1 MNTYSQNETIVALS
15 TPIGSGA
22 IAIVRLSGPDVRGI
36 LNKIFIFKFSYKEF
50 PKRTPV
56 LGNFIDIDGE
66 IFDEG
71 QVVFYESPNSYTGED
86 LAELFCHGSI
96 AIYQFLIESACS
108 AGARIANP
116 GEFTRRAFIEG
127 KIDLVQ
133 SESVADLISSETKVS
148 AKIAFS
154 QLQGSLSTR
163 LEEIWQKIVEIGAHL
178 EASIDFPDEFEPGA
192 GPMVHEKPLKGT
204 ELSPFFVDV
213 DNSLKELEDSFRTGK
228 VLREGAR
235 VAIIGKPN
243 VGKSTLLNNLLGEE
257 RSITSNIP
265 GTTRDTI
272 EEVCDVNGI
281 PVRFVDTAGLRK
293 TFDPI
298 EKEGTKR
305 AYEAAKIADLC
316 LVVLDGSRGEN
327 ELGWAR
333 EEAAKLDTKHLFV
346 LNKIDLLSSDPFC
359 ELKAH
364 GNSVYVSALY
374 KKGFELLKSSIF
386 KALTGEKSGSGN
398 AIHTILSNERHK
410 NLVIKARASLKHA
423 FILCKKDYSPELV
436 AVHLNDSSE
445 AFSELL
451 GRNYGESLLDKI
463 FSEFCIGK

>member
-1 MNTYSQNETIVALS
+1 MSAFPQNETIVALS

-22 IAIVRLSGPDVRGI
+22 IAIVRLSGPDVMQI
-36 LNKIFIFKFSYKEF
+36 LNKIFIFKTFYKKF
-50 PKRTPV
+50 PIRTPV
-56 LGNFIDIDGE
+56 LGNFVDIDGE

-133 SESVADLISSETKVS
+133 SESVADLISAETKAS
-148 AKIAFS
+148 ARIALS
-154 QLQGSLSTR
+154 QLQGGLSAR

-178 EASIDFPDEFEPGA
+178 EAAIDFPDEFEPGA
-192 GPMVHEKPLKGT
+192 GPMVNERPLLGD
-204 ELSPFFVDV
+204 ELSPFFVDA
-213 DNSLKELEDSFRTGK
+213 DKSLKELEDSFRAGK

-243 VGKSTLLNNLLGEE
+243 AGKSTLLNNLLGEE
-257 RSITSNIP
+257 RSITSDVP

-272 EEVCDVNGI
+272 EEVCDVSGI

-293 TFDPI
+293 TLDPI

-305 AYEAAKIADLC
+305 AYEAAKTADLC
-316 LVVLDGSRGEN
+316 LLVLDGSRGES
-327 ELGWAR
+327 ELKWAQ
-333 EEAAKLDTKHLFV
+333 EESLRLDTKFLFV
-346 LNKIDLLSSDPFC
+346 VNKIDLFSANTFF
-359 ELKAH
+359 ELEAYD
-364 GNSVYVSALY
+364 NSVSVSALH
-374 KKGFELLKSSIF
+374 KKGFKLLKSSIF
-386 KALTGEKSGSGN
+386 KALTGEKLGAGS
-398 AIHTILSNERHK
+398 AIHTILTNERHK
-410 NLVIKARASLKHA
+410 NLVIKARISLKEA
-423 FILCKKDYSPELV
+423 FILCKKNYSPELI
-436 AVHLNDSSE
+436 AVHLNDSSA

>member
-1 MNTYSQNETIVALS
+1 MNNDSYNETIVALS
-15 TPIGSGA
+15 TPVGSGA
-22 IAIVRLSGPDVRGI
+22 IAIVRISGPDVRRI
-36 LNKIFIFKFSYKEF
+36 LNKIFVSKSLYKEF

-71 QVVFYESPNSYTGED
+71 QAVFYESPNSYTGED

-96 AIYQFLIESACS
+96 GIYQFLIESACS
-108 AGARIANP
+108 AGARTANP

-133 SESVADLISSETKVS
+133 SESVADLISSETKAS
-148 AKIAFS
+148 AKIALS
-154 QLQGSLSTR
+154 HLQGSLSGR

-192 GPMVHEKPLKGT
+192 GPMVHERPLLGS
-204 ELSPFFVDV
+204 ELSPFFLDA
-213 DNSLKELEDSFRTGK
+213 DNSLKELEESFRAGK

-243 VGKSTLLNNLLGEE
+243 AGKSTLLNNLLGEE
-257 RSITSNIP
+257 RSITSDIP

-272 EEVCDVNGI
+272 EEVCDVSGI

-293 TFDPI
+293 TSDPI

-316 LVVLDGSRGEN
+316 LLVLDGSRGES
-327 ELGWAR
+327 ELKWAQ
-333 EEAAKLDTKHLFV
+333 EEAARLDTKYLFV
-346 LNKIDLLSSDPFC
+346 VNKIDLLSSDPLF
-359 ELKAH
+359 ELEEH
-364 GNSVYVSALY
+364 GNSVSVSALY

-386 KALTGEKSGSGN
+386 KALTGEKPGAGS
-398 AIHTILSNERHK
+398 AKHTILTNERHK
-410 NLVIKARASLKHA
+410 NLVIKARASLKEA
-423 FILCKKDYSPELV
+423 FVLCKKDYSPELV
-436 AVHLNDSSE
+436 AVHLNDSS
-445 AFSELL
+445 AALSELL

>member
-1 MNTYSQNETIVALS
+1 M
-15 TPIGSGA
+15 
-22 IAIVRLSGPDVRGI
+22 
-36 LNKIFIFKFSYKEF
+36 
-50 PKRTPV
+50 
-56 LGNFIDIDGE
+56 LGNFIDIDYE

-133 SESVADLISSETKVS
+133 SESVADLISSETKAS
-148 AKIAFS
+148 AKIALS

-192 GPMVHEKPLKGT
+192 GPMVHERPLLGE
-204 ELSPFFVDV
+204 ELSPFFVNADS
-213 DNSLKELEDSFRTGK
+213 SLKELEESFRAGK

-235 VAIIGKPN
+235 VAIIGRPN
-243 VGKSTLLNNLLGEE
+243 AGKSTLLNNLLGEE
-257 RSITSNIP
+257 RSITSDIP

-272 EEVCDVNGI
+272 EEVCDINGI

-293 TFDPI
+293 TLDPI

-316 LVVLDGSRGEN
+316 LLVLDGSRGES
-327 ELGWAR
+327 ELKWAQ
-333 EEAAKLDTKHLFV
+333 EEAARLDTNYLFV
-346 LNKIDLLSSDPFC
+346 VNKIDLFSSEPFF
-359 ELKAH
+359 ELEAL
-364 GNSVYVSALY
+364 GNSVSVSALY
-374 KKGFELLKSSIF
+374 KKGFKLLKSSIF
-386 KALTGEKSGSGN
+386 KTLTGQNPGSGI
-398 AIHTILSNERHK
+398 ATHTILTNERHK
-410 NLVIKARASLKHA
+410 NLVIKARASLKDA
-423 FILCKKDYSPELV
+423 FVLCKKNYSPELV
-436 AVHLNDSSE
+436 AVHLNDSSA